1 MSRFEAWLLHVATA
15 LVAGT
20 GAAYAVF
27 LYLLEP
33 ADPFA
38 VASHPLEP
46 VVQRLHVLAS
56 PVLLFL
62 VGVVWQRHVLKGL
75 RSGRPE
81 RRHSGWALVLLLLP
95 MVASGY
101 FLQVAVEP
109 VWRSLWRVVHLATSV
124 AWALGYLAH
133 LFGPRTNGANA
144 ENLANRRRAA
154 AATAAATLGAPLR
167 AAR

>member
-62 VGVVWQRHVLKGL
+62 VGVVWQRHILKGL

-81 RRHSGWALVLLLLP
+81 RRRSGWALVLLLLP

-133 LFGPRTNGANA
+133 LFGPRSNGANGRDVA
-144 ENLANRRRAA
+144 GSGRAVRRTVVGS
-154 AATAAATLGAPLR
+154 TA
-167 AAR
+167 